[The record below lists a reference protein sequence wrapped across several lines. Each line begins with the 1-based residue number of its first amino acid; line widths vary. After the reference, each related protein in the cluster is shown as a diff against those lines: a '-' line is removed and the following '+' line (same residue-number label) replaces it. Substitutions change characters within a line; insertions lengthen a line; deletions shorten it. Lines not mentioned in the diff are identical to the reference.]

1 MIRAIVFDAYGTLFD
16 VHSVMG
22 ACEHRFPH
30 RGAELSRLWRQKQL
44 EYTWLRSL
52 MDRYENFERITSDAL
67 VHACGAL
74 GLHLDDAGRVA
85 LMDEYRHLAPYPEV
99 PSTLLE
105 LADRPKVI
113 LSNGSPAMLDA
124 VVANAGL
131 ESGFEAVLSVD
142 PLRIFKPSPRVY
154 QLAVDRLGVAPAEIG
169 FASSNS
175 WDIAG
180 ATAFGFTTFWI
191 NRAGQHADE
200 LGQTPHAVLSGL
212 DQLAGHL

>member
-1 MIRAIVFDAYGTLFD
+1 
-16 VHSVMG
+16 
-22 ACEHRFPH
+22 
-30 RGAELSRLWRQKQL
+30 
-44 EYTWLRSL
+44 
-52 MDRYENFERITSDAL
+52 MDNMPQRPTQRPPPATMAHFHGPAT
-67 VHACGAL
+67 
-74 GLHLDDAGRVA
+74 AG
-85 LMDEYRHLAPYPEV
+85 
-99 PSTLLE
+99 
-105 LADRPKVI
+105 
-113 LSNGSPAMLDA
+113 
-124 VVANAGL
+124 ANAGL

-142 PLRIFKPSPRVY
+142 PLRVFKPSPRVY